1 MNLIL
6 NDNLEC
12 ILSINYNQMDIDGK
26 RVPLFTDKKFKCSYT
41 AKNAITFTNNNVE
54 TIAKGS
60 VRINGD
66 ILKKDYDV
74 YDGTCTIFGH
84 KYDIVRIE
92 RCRNLLDSRIVD
104 FTEIILEWV
113 NM

>member
-12 ILSINYNQMDIDGK
+12 ILSINQNKTDIDGK
-26 RVPLFTDKKFKCSYT
+26 RIPLFTNKKFKCSYT
-41 AKNAITFTNNNVE
+41 TKNSIAYTNNNRE

-74 YDGTCTIFGH
+74 YDGTCEIFGI
-84 KYDIVRIE
+84 KYNIVSVI
-92 RCRNLLDSRIVD
+92 RCRNLLDSSIID
-104 FTEIILEWV
+104 FTEIILE
-113 NM
+113 

>member
-1 MNLIL
+1 MIIWNVFCLLI
-6 NDNLEC
+6 
-12 ILSINYNQMDIDGK
+12 I
-26 RVPLFTDKKFKCSYT
+26 TYT
-41 AKNAITFTNNNVE
+41 SNNVE

-74 YDGTCTIFGH
+74 YDGTCTIFNH
-84 KYDIVRIE
+84 KYNIVSII
-92 RCRNLLDSRIVD
+92 RCRNLLNSNIID

-113 NM
+113 KI

>member
-12 ILSINYNQMDIDGK
+12 ILTINYNRNDIDGK
-26 RVPLFTDKKFKCSYT
+26 RIPLFTNKKFKCSYST
-41 AKNAITFTNNNVE
+41 KNSIAYTNDNTE

-66 ILKKDYDV
+66 ILKKEYDI
-74 YDGTCTIFGH
+74 YDGTCTILNETH
-84 KYDIVRIE
+84 NIISIK
-92 RCRNLLDSRIVD
+92 RCRNVLNSQIVD
-104 FTEIILEWV
+104 FTEIILE
-113 NM
+113 